1 LTKNIKSMTKEDEQ
15 LIKQIDYE
23 VKQLMYNVENYAKNS
38 NQKYLFNLNRTL
50 ERLKLINKTLKI

>member
-1 LTKNIKSMTKEDEQ
+1 MTKEDEQ